1 MKYPITTNTE
11 MLKRFVEFYIPV
23 TSEDRESAVKAIVEI
38 EKYIAQESQKVAE
51 LRHWIG
57 GGLSIF
63 DSEID
68 EELSNRLATD
78 EHTNRPSSCC

>member
-57 GGLSIF
+57 GDLSIF